1 MSRVRPLLAGFLGGA
16 FLLPFLL
23 TSCSGGASSRPPAPT
38 AGGVVSLPSQ
48 VNSQGEVQVAVDG
61 KFRPGEPV
69 ELGVTLDTHGGSL
82 DMDLTR
88 VATLEDSLGNRYSPT
103 GWQGSD
109 PGGHHRSGIL
119 LFPPLSGAPSWLRL
133 TLQDPYATFT
143 WQLR

>member
-69 ELGVTLDTHGGSL
+69 ELGVCMRAVYWGWSL
-82 DMDLTR
+82 CQYIFS
-88 VATLEDSLGNRYSPT
+88 SLSMSSAGVE
-103 GWQGSD
+103 
-109 PGGHHRSGIL
+109 L
-119 LFPPLSGAPSWLRL
+119 
-133 TLQDPYATFT
+133 
-143 WQLR
+143 